1 MLDLF
6 QIMDNCN
13 GIGPVVAIIKNSVFP
28 IIYIG
33 IPILLILFG
42 TIDLGKAV
50 MANDDKAIKTATS
63 SLIKRAIAAL
73 AVFLVSM
80 LVTVVMGWLTSE
92 NGIAADTSWENCWG
106 NPLGA
111 DDSDGGE
118 SPETGA

>member
-6 QIMDNCN
+6 QILDNCN
-13 GIGPVVAIIKNSVFP
+13 GIGPVVAIIKNGVFP

-80 LVTVVMGWLTSE
+80 LVSLIMGWLTKGGVGVDDDSDWS
-92 NGIAADTSWENCWG
+92 GCWE
-106 NPLGA
+106 NPLGTTA
-111 DDSDGGE
+111 EEEED
-118 SPETGA
+118 

>member
-80 LVTVVMGWLTSE
+80 LVSVVMGWLTSD
-92 NGIAADTSWENCWG
+92 NGIAADTSWEDCWEK
-106 NPLGA
+106 PLGGS
-111 DDSDGGE
+111 DSD
-118 SPETGA
+118 SDDQPETVA

>member
-13 GIGPVVAIIKNSVFP
+13 GLGPVVAIIKNGLFP

-80 LVTVVMGWLTSE
+80 LVSLVLGWLSKG
-92 NGIAADTSWENCWG
+92 GITGGSDYKNCWT
-106 NPLGA
+106 NPLGEDA
-111 DDSDGGE
+111 PDEEED
-118 SPETGA
+118 